1 MEPRI
6 RRSAILVCI
15 GQLIAVVS
23 LLINHPLAFIF
34 FIALGALFVVGGIVY
49 YLLSLVSAPPPQ
61 EASPQEAPPQEAPQ
75 SSTLAAS
82 TSAS

>member
-23 LLINHPLAFIF
+23 LLINHPLAFII

-49 YLLSLVSAPPPQ
+49 YLLSLVSTPPPQ
-61 EASPQEAPPQEAPQ
+61 EVAPQEAPQ